1 MEITSW
7 KTSVILSSVMFMIL
21 FTATAEKFTK
31 DHKQTLDKVVKILS
45 ANKPHFQSYENFE
58 ERTERINKELD
69 QAMNIINVVKEI
81 DRFVTNKIKM
91 IVKQLNAIYDIHYS
105 DRSQSS
111 FNVYEQ

>member
-7 KTSVILSSVMFMIL
+7 KTSVILSAMFMIL
-21 FTATAEKFTK
+21 ITATAEKFTK
-31 DHKQTLDKVVKILS
+31 DHKQTLDKVVKMLS
-45 ANKPHFQSYENFE
+45 AKPHFQSYENFE